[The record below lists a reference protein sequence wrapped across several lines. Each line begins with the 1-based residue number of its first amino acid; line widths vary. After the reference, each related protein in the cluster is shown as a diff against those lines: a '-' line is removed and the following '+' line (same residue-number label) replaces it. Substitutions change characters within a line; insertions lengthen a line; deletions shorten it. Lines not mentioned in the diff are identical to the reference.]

1 MATREAE
8 PIDPL
13 VGLDVAGCRP
23 QSVAGNQAMHLKA
36 ILDNFPGGISLMDE
50 NLRVVIHNRKFLELL
65 DFPEALFGNGA
76 SFEEFLRFN
85 ASRGEY
91 GAGDI
96 EEQVATRMALAR
108 QRKAH
113 VFERQRPDGRVL
125 EVRGVPIEGGGF
137 VTTYT
142 DVTEQRRSEAKIAHL
157 ALHDALTDLPN
168 RALLRERLERPV
180 AGTRQGDGRLAVLML
195 DLDRFKEVNDTLGH
209 PIGDALLKIVA
220 QRLRSCVRDSDTV
233 GRLGGDEFCILQ
245 SALDPAAE
253 AATLAN
259 RVLGSISE
267 QFELDGHHLSI
278 GTSIGIAV
286 APDHG
291 SDADQLLKNADLALY
306 RSKSEGRG
314 LYRFFEPAMETQVQA
329 RRTLERELRN
339 GLVNGEFELHYQPL
353 VNLERDQICGC
364 EALLRW
370 NHPERGQL
378 APIDFL
384 PLAEETGLIV
394 PIGEWVLRQACADA
408 ATWPEHVK
416 LAINVSPAQFKCR
429 KLLQSVVNALATS
442 GISPQRLE
450 LEITETLM
458 LQDGEKVF
466 ATLTQLRNLGVRIG
480 MDDFGTGYSSL
491 RNLRKFPF
499 DKIKIDRSFIQDL
512 SEANVDAVAVVRSVV
527 GLGVS
532 LGIVT
537 TAEGVER
544 KEQLD
549 RVRAEGCTEMQGFY
563 ICRPSPAHQI
573 AELLAHSH
581 AAANAA

>member
-1 MATREAE
+1 
-8 PIDPL
+8 
-13 VGLDVAGCRP
+13 
-23 QSVAGNQAMHLKA
+23 
-36 ILDNFPGGISLMDE
+36 MDE

-65 DFPEALFGNGA
+65 DFPEALFRNGA
-76 SFEEFLRFN
+76 SFEELLRFN

-113 VFERQRPDGRVL
+113 VFERQRPDGRVI
-125 EVRGVPIEGGGF
+125 EVRGVPIENGGF

-142 DVTEQRRSEAKIAHL
+142 DVTERRRSEAKIAHL

-168 RALLRERLERPV
+168 RALLRERLERSV
-180 AGTRQGDGRLAVLML
+180 GGARQGDGRLAVLML

-209 PIGDALLKIVA
+209 PIGDALLKTVA
-220 QRLRSCVRDSDTV
+220 QRLRSCVRDTDTV

-259 RVLGSISE
+259 RVLGSIRE

-314 LYRFFEPAMETQVQA
+314 LYRFFEAAMETQMQA
-329 RRTLERELRN
+329 RRILERELRS

-353 VNLERDQICGC
+353 VNLEFDQICGC

-416 LAINVSPAQFKCR
+416 LAINVSPAQFKGR

-442 GISPQRLE
+442 GIAPQRLE

-537 TAEGVER
+537 TAEGVET

-581 AAANAA
+581 RAANAACADRSDQVPHWRPASRSDQRDPELGSLSTAGS